1 MDTIKNIL
9 CLFSIL
15 AITALSAQENYYNFQ
30 GDTYNEEDFQAKL
43 KSIEEIYGA
52 QSDYKY
58 TRATYKVRNM
68 RVKQDSILQEVEV
81 MLSQSNSAPL
91 DINTGVNG
99 LINKPLPDFELQDLA
114 NGLKSKESYND
125 KVTLINLWFTS
136 CPPCIAEIPYLND
149 LKKQYEDR
157 VNFVAITFENKDK
170 INTFLERKPFDFE
183 HLVDG
188 VTYLKKD
195 LKTNTYPKL
204 VFIDQEGTV
213 RFVENAV
220 LAQGRGPGS
229 EVVEILKEHL
239 DFLLTE
245 E

>member
-1 MDTIKNIL
+1 
-9 CLFSIL
+9 
-15 AITALSAQENYYNFQ
+15 
-30 GDTYNEEDFQAKL
+30 
-43 KSIEEIYGA
+43 
-52 QSDYKY
+52 
-58 TRATYKVRNM
+58 
-68 RVKQDSILQEVEV
+68 

-91 DINTGVNG
+91 DINVGVNG

-114 NGLKSKESYND
+114 NSIKNKESYND
-125 KVTLINLWFTS
+125 KITLINLWFTS

-170 INTFLERKPFDFE
+170 INTFLKRKPFDFE

-188 VTYLKKD
+188 ASYLKQD

-204 VFIDQEGTV
+204 VFMDRSGTV

-220 LAQGRGPGS
+220 MAQGRGPAA
-229 EVVEILKEHL
+229 EVTEILKEHL
-239 DFLLTE
+239 DYLLAE
-245 E
+245 N